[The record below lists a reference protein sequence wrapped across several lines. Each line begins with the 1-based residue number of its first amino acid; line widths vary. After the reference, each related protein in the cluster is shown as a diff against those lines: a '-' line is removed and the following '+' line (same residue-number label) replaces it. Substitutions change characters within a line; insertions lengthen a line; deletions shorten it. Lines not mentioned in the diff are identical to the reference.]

1 MSSLSLVVVVSVL
14 MLIVRRGPIH
24 SAIAD
29 AASSVPVVFG
39 IALFCSVRRVV
50 ARGRSILLLF
60 SCFALA
66 FFFFFFSLRYS
77 TASRGLITYTIRIRL
92 Q

>member
-1 MSSLSLVVVVSVL
+1 MSSLFLVVVVWVL
-14 MLIVRRGPIH
+14 MLIVRRGRIH
-24 SAIAD
+24 SATAA

-60 SCFALA
+60 SVLC
-66 FFFFFFSLRYS
+66 
-77 TASRGLITYTIRIRL
+77 
-92 Q
+92 